1 MELSLILS
9 IISLCMVSAYIGYS
23 SNSFFDWMQKR
34 HDLKNTDQTIGSGD
48 KK

>member
-9 IISLCMVSAYIGYS
+9 IISLCMASAYVGYS

-34 HDLKNTDQTIGSGD
+34 HNQKMTLQTEGST
-48 KK
+48 